1 MPGCTAS
8 IMSGVWLQL
17 GLVAVL
23 IFLNAIFAGS
33 EMALVSLRE
42 GQLRRLERLSATG
55 RLVARLA
62 RDPNRFLATIQIGIT
77 LAGFLASAVAAVS
90 LAEPLVPTLSWL
102 DGAAEPVAIV
112 LVTLVL
118 TFLTL
123 VFGELAPKRVAMQ
136 HAERWAMFAIR
147 PLNALAAV
155 ARPLVWLL
163 SKTSDLA
170 VRLMGADPRKHRED
184 ITPAEIR
191 DMVAAHR
198 GFTPEQRM
206 IISGAVE
213 ITERVL
219 REVLVPRRAVFTID
233 ADTPVDLARSQLAQS
248 GHSRAP
254 VVRLGNLDESIGVV
268 MLRDLVPGDVTSVT
282 DAARP
287 SYLLPD
293 SLRVAEALRRFKAD
307 REQLALVVDEHGSVD
322 GIVTL
327 EDLVEELVG
336 EIYDETD
343 RDIAQ
348 ATHEPDG
355 SILLPGTFP
364 VHDLPDLGV
373 DLYQVGD
380 ADYTTVAGLVLARLG
395 HLPNQPGETIP
406 LDGWTA
412 EVTAVERR
420 AITSVRLKP
429 VRQHIPTEPS

>member
-1 MPGCTAS
+1 
-8 IMSGVWLQL
+8 MSGVWLQL

-23 IFLNAIFAGS
+23 IVMNAIFAGS

-42 GQLRRLERLSATG
+42 GQLRRLERLGPTG

-77 LAGFLASAVAAVS
+77 LAGFLASATAAVS
-90 LAEPLVPTLSWL
+90 LAEPFVPALSWL

-136 HAERWAMFAIR
+136 HAERWAMLAIR
-147 PLNALAAV
+147 PLNALAKV

-163 SKTSDLA
+163 SKTSDVA
-170 VRLMGADPRKHRED
+170 VRLMGGDPGKHRED
-184 ITPAEIR
+184 ITPGEIR
-191 DMVAAHR
+191 DMVVTQR

-206 IISGAVE
+206 IIAGAVE

-233 ADTPVDLARSQLAQS
+233 ADAPVDQARNQLAES

-254 VVRLGNLDESIGVV
+254 VVRQGNLDETVGVV
-268 MLRDLVPGDVTSVT
+268 MLRDLVPGDVTSVIG
-282 DAARP
+282 AARP
-287 SYLLPD
+287 PYLLPD
-293 SLRVAEALRRFKAD
+293 SLRVADALRRFKAD
-307 REQLALVVDEHGSVD
+307 REQLALVIDEHGSID

-343 RDIAQ
+343 RDVAQ
-348 ATHEPDG
+348 AKHEPDG
-355 SILLPGTFP
+355 GILLPGTFP

-373 DLYQVGD
+373 DLERPPDG
-380 ADYTTVAGLVLARLG
+380 DYTTVAGLVLAQLG
-395 HLPNQPGETIP
+395 HLPKQPGETVT
-406 LDGWTA
+406 LNGWTA
-412 EVTAVERR
+412 EVTAIERR
-420 AITSVRLKP
+420 AITSIRLRP
-429 VRQHIPTEPS
+429 VPQRTATEPG